1 MADNPLMKL
10 PVAGQLGVAV
20 GTGLAIGAAFY
31 FFLYQGM
38 VEERTKKSADLDA
51 LQKTI
56 RELEITVA
64 KLPEFEK
71 EVKALEDKLE
81 LLKRFL
87 PPERET
93 PDLIRKV
100 HRLATESTLSV
111 KKFNPKTPVNKD
123 FYQEYPI
130 DVELEGTYHNLGIF
144 FDKVGRL
151 PRLVNAGN
159 IAIKVATTPR
169 INNTIST
176 TFTATTYVYVEKPPT
191 PAAAPGA
198 PGGVRR

>member
-10 PVAGQLGVAV
+10 PVAGQLGVAA
-20 GTGLAIGAAFY
+20 GAGLAIGAAFY
-31 FFLYQGM
+31 FLLYSGM
-38 VEERTKKSADLDA
+38 VDERTAKQTQLDA

-64 KLPEFEK
+64 KLAEFEK
-71 EVKALEDKLE
+71 QVKVLEDKLE

-100 HRLATESTLSV
+100 YALATEATLSL
-111 KKFNPKTPVNKD
+111 KKFNPRTPVSKD

-130 DVELEGTYHNLGIF
+130 DIEMTGTYHNLGIF
-144 FDKVGRL
+144 FDRVGRL
-151 PRLVNAGN
+151 PRLVNSGN
-159 IAIKVATTPR
+159 IAITAVNPQKP
-169 INNTIST
+169 NSTIT
-176 TFTATTYVYVEKPPT
+176 AVFVATTYVYVEKPP
-191 PAAAPGA
+191 AP
-198 PGGVRR
+198 PGGPQK

>member
-1 MADNPLMKL
+1 MAENPLMKL

-31 FFLYQGM
+31 FLVYQGM
-38 VEERTKKSADLDA
+38 VEDRTKKQGELDE

-111 KKFNPKTPVNKD
+111 KKFNPRAPVNKD

-130 DVELEGTYHNLGIF
+130 DVEVEGTYHNLGMF

-151 PRLVNAGN
+151 PRLVNSGN
-159 IAIKVATTPR
+159 IAIHAIPSPK
-169 INNTIST
+169 INTTISVS
-176 TFTATTYVYVEKPPT
+176 FAATTYVYIEKPPT

-198 PGGVRR
+198 PGGVKK